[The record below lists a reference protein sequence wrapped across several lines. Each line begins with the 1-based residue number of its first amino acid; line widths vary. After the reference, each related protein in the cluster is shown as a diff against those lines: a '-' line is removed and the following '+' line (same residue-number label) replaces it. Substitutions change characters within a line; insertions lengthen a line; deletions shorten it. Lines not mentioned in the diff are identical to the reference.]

1 MLKIILQ
8 LKPTKY
14 SGNQCPDI
22 LHVGVSFCSVEENV
36 MNRHP
41 VIIERNSPVEEK
53 LHDMFRDAIGMVP
66 TMYRLEQDSFEVACK
81 YDNEVEYH
89 DPKTIGDWR
98 VINDDDCQQVYV
110 ETVIDD
116 IWYASH
122 FYIVCYEEI
131 IEDLL
136 AAAVQ

>member
-1 MLKIILQ
+1 
-8 LKPTKY
+8 
-14 SGNQCPDI
+14 
-22 LHVGVSFCSVEENV
+22 

-41 VIIERNSPVEEK
+41 VIIERNSPIEE
-53 LHDMFRDAIGMVP
+53 LLNQMFRDAIGMVP

-98 VINDDDCQQVYV
+98 IIEDNDCKQVYV
-110 ETVIDD
+110 ETIVDD
-116 IWYASH
+116 VWYASH
-122 FYIVCYEEI
+122 FYIVCYEEV

>member
-1 MLKIILQ
+1 
-8 LKPTKY
+8 
-14 SGNQCPDI
+14 
-22 LHVGVSFCSVEENV
+22 

-41 VIIERNSPVEEK
+41 VIIERNSPAEE
-53 LHDMFRDAIGMVP
+53 LLRQMFRDTIGTVP
-66 TMYRLEQDSFEVACK
+66 TMYRLEQDSFEIACK
-81 YDNEVEYH
+81 YDNEVEYY

-98 VINDDDCQQVYV
+98 VINDDDCKQVYV

-116 IWYASH
+116 VWYASH
-122 FYIVCYEEI
+122 FYIVCYEDI